1 MRLNLLKTL
10 NENFGFKVFTAFT
23 LFIFVISFSFTS
35 FFIRHQSN
43 SLRDTLIKNGKLLVN
58 ILAQN
63 SRIGVFSE
71 SEDLLKDLVEGMFQ
85 QEGVLEV
92 SVFNPEGQLLKSKE
106 RPKIRTSEKSVD
118 GDRRMTR
125 HRIFEK
131 LKGSSSPY
139 YLEGDRKVEFWA
151 PVISSSGYSMEEP
164 LFFKD
169 DLPQK
174 RYRIIYRIIGFVG
187 ITVDKE
193 MLNRQLNHLLFKGIL
208 IGIIFLVIGS
218 AVTYLAVKGIT
229 KPLDRLTEGAKTL
242 GMGGTA
248 EKVPVETEDQIG
260 KLARAFNSMCE
271 SLESREKTLRE
282 NQERYRSVFENTGT
296 ATMIIEEDTT
306 ISMIN
311 TEWEELSGYSKKEVE
326 GKMKW
331 TDFVHKEDLERV
343 KEYHRTR
350 RPKAGEPLNEY
361 EFRFFDRHGNVK
373 DILGK
378 TTVIPRAKRRVASW
392 LDITA
397 RKQAE
402 QALRESEERFRVVF
416 NRVFDALVMI
426 DEKGRIRDI
435 NEAACRILG
444 YRKEELLN
452 LSAKDIHPHEE
463 MKKIQ
468 LGISRV
474 LKNGIDYI
482 GETAFVAKDGRTVPV
497 EAGGVTLKVADK
509 IYIVGSFRDITE
521 RKRAEEAVQRT
532 KKELETI
539 VDSVP
544 ALIAYKDTNNRYI
557 RINKTYAEAA
567 NLPRDHIEGK
577 SAFDIVSNRE
587 FAEAYWR
594 ADKEVIASGSPK
606 RNIIEPLLFDETR
619 AGQTD
624 KIPYRDDKGNII
636 GVIVFCLDITSRV
649 RAEQALRESEERY
662 RTLVESSSDAIV
674 MLDRDRKV
682 VSCNQAFVDLFGYEK
697 DEVEGRSI
705 RIIHQSDDSFRSFGK
720 TAYQAIDKA
729 DTYRAEWGFMRKDG
743 TGFPVETVTSA
754 IKSPDAS
761 TGGYVAIIRDITE
774 RKRAEEALRES
785 QQHLFQ
791 AQKMEALGTL
801 VSGVAHEINNPI
813 NSIMFNVDLL
823 QKIWHDFQPILEE
836 HAGREPHRKY
846 GGLDYDFLKNDLGQ
860 LLSDMD
866 MASNRITKIV
876 TNLKNFARQSDIA
889 DMKPM
894 QINEAIENAT
904 RLAQTTLMKSGI
916 DIKLD
921 LGHDL
926 PPMEGNIQSVEQ
938 VALNLIINAIEA
950 IDHDEGK
957 IKVITG
963 FRKKKGQVFVSI
975 SDNGRGID
983 PSVSD
988 RLFDP
993 FVTTRQTEGG
1003 TGLGLSVTYNLV
1015 KAHGG
1020 EITFESQREKG
1031 TTFKASFPL
1040 KR

>member
-1 MRLNLLKTL
+1 MRLDLLKTL
-10 NENFGFKVFTAFT
+10 NENFGFKVFTAFA

-35 FFIRHQSN
+35 FFIHHQSN
-43 SLRDTLIKNGKLLVN
+43 SLRNTLIKNGKLLVN
-58 ILAQN
+58 ILARN

-71 SEDLLKDLVEGMFQ
+71 SEDLLKDPVEGVFQ
-85 QEGVLEV
+85 QEGVLEA
-92 SVFNPEGQLLKSKE
+92 SVFNAEGKLLKSKE
-106 RPKIRTSEKSVD
+106 RPEIRTSEKSVD

-125 HRIFEK
+125 HQIFEK
-131 LKGSSSPY
+131 LKESSSPY
-139 YLEGDRKVEFWA
+139 YLEGNTKVEFWA

-164 LFFKD
+164 LFFKE
-169 DLPQK
+169 DLPQR
-174 RYRIIYRIIGFVG
+174 RYRMIGFVG

-193 MLNRQLNHLLFKGIL
+193 MLNRRLNDLLFKGIL

-229 KPLDRLTEGAKTL
+229 RPLNRLTEGVKTL
-242 GMGGTA
+242 GMGGA
-248 EKVPVETEDQIG
+248 VEKVPVETEDQIG
-260 KLARAFNSMCE
+260 KLAKAFNTMCE
-271 SLESREKTLRE
+271 SLEGREKRLRE
-282 NQERYRSVFENTGT
+282 SQERYRSVFENTGA
-296 ATMIIEEDTT
+296 ATMIIEEDMT

-343 KEYHRTR
+343 KEYHRKR

-361 EFRFFDRHGNVK
+361 EFRFFDRHGDVK

-482 GETAFVAKDGRTVPV
+482 GETAFMAKDGRTIPV

-521 RKRAEEAVQRT
+521 RKQAEEAVQRT

-567 NLPRDHIEGK
+567 NLPRDCIEGK

-606 RNIIEPLLFDETR
+606 RNIIEPVLFDATR
-619 AGQTD
+619 TGQTD

-682 VSCNQAFVDLFGYEK
+682 VSCNQAFLDLLGYVK

-720 TAYQAIDKA
+720 TAYQAIGKA
-729 DTYRAEWGFMRKDG
+729 GTYRAEWAFMRKDG

-754 IKSPDAS
+754 IKPPDAS

-801 VSGVAHEINNPI
+801 V
-813 NSIMFNVDLL
+813 
-823 QKIWHDFQPILEE
+823 
-836 HAGREPHRKY
+836 
-846 GGLDYDFLKNDLGQ
+846 
-860 LLSDMD
+860 
-866 MASNRITKIV
+866 
-876 TNLKNFARQSDIA
+876 
-889 DMKPM
+889 
-894 QINEAIENAT
+894 
-904 RLAQTTLMKSGI
+904 
-916 DIKLD
+916 
-921 LGHDL
+921 
-926 PPMEGNIQSVEQ
+926 
-938 VALNLIINAIEA
+938 
-950 IDHDEGK
+950 
-957 IKVITG
+957 
-963 FRKKKGQVFVSI
+963 
-975 SDNGRGID
+975 
-983 PSVSD
+983 
-988 RLFDP
+988 
-993 FVTTRQTEGG
+993 
-1003 TGLGLSVTYNLV
+1003 
-1015 KAHGG
+1015 
-1020 EITFESQREKG
+1020 
-1031 TTFKASFPL
+1031 
-1040 KR
+1040 